1 MLRGC
6 VHSGRYAGAQRRSDP
21 PVQTVKGIKIT
32 DGDTKKE
39 ALRRLRAEQAM
50 AIASKM
56 EL

>member
-1 MLRGC
+1 M
-6 VHSGRYAGAQRRSDP
+6 
-21 PVQTVKGIKIT
+21 KGIKIT